1 MTLLKYIILASALLV
16 FSPFSYASDLNIETT
31 EPAIS
36 RLQGEV
42 KVLRGHRYLN
52 ARYGMKLNKGDTIYT
67 GRRGKV
73 YIDFPDNSRVKL
85 GSRARFQIQSWENKQ
100 GIFTSAL
107 NIFQGAFRYTA
118 GLIRGYT
125 ARQTTVTTK
134 TAVLGVRGTDFWGR
148 VEEDKTF
155 FLLLEG
161 EVSLTPIHGEKMIYN
176 RALYA
181 VNIKDSSISTPQSLD
196 MKSIAPLAAETEI
209 DF

>member
-1 MTLLKYIILASALLV
+1 MVQFKFIIFASALLI
-16 FSPFSYASDLNIETT
+16 FSSLSYASNMQVETA
-31 EPAIS
+31 EPALS
-36 RLQGEV
+36 RLQGSV
-42 KVLRGHRYLN
+42 KVLRDHRYLN
-52 ARYGMKLNKGDTIYT
+52 ASYGMKLQKGDVIYT

-73 YIDFPDNSRVKL
+73 YINFPDNSRVKL
-85 GSRARFQIQSWENKQ
+85 GSKARFQVQNWENEQ

-125 ARQTTVTTK
+125 ARKTTVTTK
-134 TAVLGVRGTDFWGR
+134 TAVIGVRGTDFWGR

-161 EVSLTPIHGEKMIYN
+161 EVSLTPTHGEKIIYN
-176 RALYA
+176 QALYA
-181 VNIKDSSISTPQSLD
+181 VNIKDTSISSPQNLD
-196 MKSIAPLAAETEI
+196 MKTIAPLAAETEI

>member
-1 MTLLKYIILASALLV
+1 MIQLKFIIFASALLI
-16 FSPFSYASDLNIETT
+16 FSSLSYASNMQVEAA
-31 EPAIS
+31 EPALS
-36 RLQGEV
+36 RLQGSV
-42 KVLRGHRYLN
+42 KVLRDHHYLN
-52 ARYGMKLNKGDTIYT
+52 ASYGMKLQKGDVIYT

-85 GSRARFQIQSWENKQ
+85 GSKARFQVQNWENKQ

-118 GLIRGYT
+118 GLIRGYK

-161 EVSLTPIHGEKMIYN
+161 EVSLTPIHGEKTIYN
-176 RALYA
+176 QALYA
-181 VNIKDSSISTPQSLD
+181 VNIKDTSISTPQNLD
-196 MKSIAPLAAETEI
+196 MKTIAPLAAETEI

>member
-1 MTLLKYIILASALLV
+1 MVQFKFIIFASALLI
-16 FSPFSYASDLNIETT
+16 FSSISYASNMQVETA
-31 EPAIS
+31 EPALS
-36 RLQGEV
+36 RLQGSV
-42 KVLRGHRYLN
+42 KVLRNHHYLN
-52 ARYGMKLNKGDTIYT
+52 ASYGMKLQKGDVIYT

-85 GSRARFQIQSWENKQ
+85 GSKARFQVQNWGNKQ
-100 GIFTSAL
+100 GTFTSAL

-118 GLIRGYT
+118 GLIRGYK

-161 EVSLTPIHGEKMIYN
+161 EVSLTPIHGEKVIYN
-176 RALYA
+176 QALYA
-181 VNIKDSSISTPQSLD
+181 VNIKDTSISSPQNLD
-196 MKSIAPLAAETEI
+196 MKTIAPLAAETEI